1 MHTSGSSCRIPLHI
15 AALKLS
21 AKLSIRGDL
30 QLQMSHESDIA
41 SYNPSLFDKT
51 GDMDTAST
59 KGSAAQRTPLK
70 WLREKESIFGYS
82 AG

>member
-1 MHTSGSSCRIPLHI
+1 
-15 AALKLS
+15 
-21 AKLSIRGDL
+21 
-30 QLQMSHESDIA
+30 MSHESDIA